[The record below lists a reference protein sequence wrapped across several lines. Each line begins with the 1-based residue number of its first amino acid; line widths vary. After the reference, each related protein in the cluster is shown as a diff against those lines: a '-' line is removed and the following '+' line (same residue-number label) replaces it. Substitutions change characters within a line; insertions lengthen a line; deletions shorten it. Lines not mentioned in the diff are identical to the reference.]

1 MRTTLLLGMIALLSA
16 CSKQPA
22 PPAASSDQGV
32 ASSAPATTPP
42 PTGAEASAPVAASRT
57 DAAPN
62 ILSAEGFGAIRFGMT
77 LEQAQQAAGS
87 KAALPEPFD
96 PGCSMV
102 RFPTLPK
109 LRFMVENNIVT
120 RADAEP
126 GIENAIG
133 LPFGATLAQ
142 IRASQPAAEVT
153 PHKYD
158 ENGHYVTFPGA
169 GGRSANILEVTG
181 GKVTKMRAGLQ
192 PAVAYVETCG

>member
-1 MRTTLLLGMIALLSA
+1 MRTTLLVGMIALLGA

-22 PPAASSDQGV
+22 PPAASGDQGV
-32 ASSAPATTPP
+32 ASSAPATTPQ
-42 PTGAEASAPVAASRT
+42 TGTEASAPAPASRT

-62 ILSAEGFGAIRFGMT
+62 MLSPEGFGAIRFGMT

-109 LRFMVENNIVT
+109 LRFMVENNVVT

-142 IRASQPAAEVT
+142 LRASQPAAEVT

-158 ENGHYVTFPGA
+158 ENGQYVTFPGA
-169 GGRSANILEVTG
+169 GGRSAIILEVTG